1 MVWFCTAV
9 CVCVMVSCSGADYGG
24 GAVLCGVIS
33 FIVVG
38 CGVLCI
44 AMALVYECI
53 LILSFLRWFLVLGIC
68 V

>member
-1 MVWFCTAV
+1 MVLYSGVCV
-9 CVCVMVSCSGADYGG
+9 CVCVMVSCTGAEYGG

-44 AMALVYECI
+44 VVAVVCECI
-53 LILSFLRWFLVLGIC
+53 VKLSLLR
-68 V
+68 